1 MRATLRDLRRNLL
14 INYQA
19 LSPAQRRAYHW
30 LVRPF
35 WPASERAFLEG
46 VPNIPGQLYRAERRA
61 LHEALVRLA
70 PKFAFE
76 IGTFNGGGST
86 FFLARAFAQLGH
98 GKLLT
103 IEIDPGLHARAIA
116 LYAKQLPTLR
126 PHVEFLLGG
135 TPDLFVPW
143 LQQAGSA
150 EFVFLDG
157 AEDAAQSLAQF
168 RFFEPWFRPGSVLAM
183 HDWHTEKM
191 RALKSIIAGSPHWR
205 QLVELGEPKSI
216 GFAIYQLQ

>member
-1 MRATLRDLRRNLL
+1 MRTAIRHLRRNLL

-19 LSPAQRRAYHW
+19 LSPAQRHAYRW
-30 LVRPF
+30 LVQPF
-35 WPASERAFLEG
+35 WPASDRVFFEG
-46 VPNIPGQLYRAERRA
+46 VPHVAGQLYRAERRA
-61 LHEALVRLA
+61 LYEALVRRA
-70 PKFAFE
+70 PQFAFE

-86 FFLARAFAQLGH
+86 FFLARAFARLGH

-103 IEIDPGLHARAIA
+103 IEIAPDLHARAIE
-116 LYAKQLPTLR
+116 LYSKQLPALR

-135 TPDLFVPW
+135 TPELFVPY
-143 LQQAGSA
+143 LKQAGSA

-168 RFFEPWFRPGSVLAM
+168 HFFEPWFRPGSVLAM

-191 RALKSIIAGSPHWR
+191 CRLKSRILENPRWQ

-216 GFAIYQLQ
+216 GFVIYQLQ

>member
-1 MRATLRDLRRNLL
+1 MRTAIRNFRRNLL
-14 INYQA
+14 VNYQA
-19 LSPAQRRAYHW
+19 LSPGQRHAYRW

-35 WPASERAFLEG
+35 WPASERVFFEG
-46 VPNIPGQLYRAERRA
+46 VPGIAGQLYRAERRA
-61 LHEALVRLA
+61 LHAALMRRA
-70 PKFAFE
+70 PRFAFE

-86 FFLARAFAQLGH
+86 FFLAHAFSALGH

-103 IEIDPGLHARAIA
+103 IEIDPGLHAQAVA
-116 LYAKQLPTLR
+116 LYSERLPALR

-135 TPDLFVPW
+135 MPELFVPY

-168 RFFEPWFRPGSVLAM
+168 RFFEPWFRPGSVLAL

-191 RALKSIIAGSPHWR
+191 RLLKDAVAGNPRWKL
-205 QLVELGEPKSI
+205 LVELGEPESI
-216 GFAIYQLQ
+216 GFAIYERP

>member
-1 MRATLRDLRRNLL
+1 MRAAIRHLRRNLL
-14 INYQA
+14 VNYQA
-19 LSPAQRRAYHW
+19 LSPGQRRAYHW

-35 WPASERAFLEG
+35 WSASERIFLEG

-61 LHEALVRLA
+61 LHEALVRRA
-70 PKFAFE
+70 PQLAFE

-86 FFLARAFAQLGH
+86 FFLARAFAQLGR
-98 GKLLT
+98 GQLLT
-103 IEIDPGLHARAIA
+103 LEIDPGLHARAIA
-116 LYAKQLPTLR
+116 LYANHLPALC

-135 TPDLFVPW
+135 TPELFVPW
-143 LQQAGSA
+143 LERAGSA

-168 RFFEPWFRPGSVLAM
+168 RFFEPWFYPGSVLAM

-191 RALKSIIAGSPHWR
+191 RSLKNIVTSSPNWK
-205 QLVELGEPKSI
+205 QLIELGEPNSI
-216 GFAIYQLQ
+216 GFAIYKRQ